1 MSVECRSHLGFSP
14 VPPVLND
21 AKRSFPITPHEVLFG
36 GLDPP
41 LVGEHMLERKILE
54 VHLLAFGTHTSEEVL
69 YLLRLGW
76 FRKRTP
82 FESQRGALGLDHC
95 V

>member
-1 MSVECRSHLGFSP
+1 MECRSHLGFRP

-69 YLLRLGW
+69 YLLRLV
-76 FRKRTP
+76 R
-82 FESQRGALGLDHC
+82 LGKWSPSNHSE
-95 V
+95 